1 MHSNCTLTT
10 CMYKTHILSDCMVE
24 SAVSHVSIELAHG
37 LRELDAL
44 RRVVDVLEIL
54 ALHLLVYGQVEWP
67 ESLASIS
74 ALHLDTD
81 VTVTTGTH
89 TVQNRAQE
97 SISVIE
103 KKCIVLKSISMEGD
117 TFNMTLAAKVF

>member
-1 MHSNCTLTT
+1 
-10 CMYKTHILSDCMVE
+10 MYKTHILSDCMVE

-89 TVQNRAQE
+89 TVQDRAQE
-97 SISVIE
+97 SISVTE

>member
-1 MHSNCTLTT
+1 
-10 CMYKTHILSDCMVE
+10 MVE
-24 SAVSHVSIELAHG
+24 SAVSHVGIELAHG

-54 ALHLLVYGQVEWP
+54 ALHLLVNGQVEGP

-74 ALHLDTD
+74 ALHLDTN

-89 TVQNRAQE
+89 TVQDRAQE
-97 SISVIE
+97 SISVIQ
-103 KKCIVLKSISMEGD
+103 KKCTVLKSISMEGD